1 MPQDTVWLNDKESF
15 LVLDSNTVI
24 NEASIRKIMNES
36 ADKSYINNEAYY
48 NNLGN
53 YFLVFI
59 LICLGL
65 FIRYAYR
72 QAKKKR
78 ENPFDD
84 YSDWVEIGT
93 RPYGQ
98 APEKDD
104 FKSIINRRTTQP
116 KKIEVLTYFGK
127 DLNFTTEQI
136 VAVFTKRFPYF
147 NTLSVEKKNIFLT
160 RHKKFLR
167 NKTFRIHDK
176 NGFKEMPIL
185 ISATAIQLSFG
196 LEKYMLP
203 HYKNIHIFPE
213 EFIGLEPS
221 IRFLEG
227 NVSGDCIN
235 ISWKHYLQGYENSTN
250 GQNVGLHEMAHAY
263 YCQNIICA
271 EDRDKS
277 FAASYDH
284 FSTHGK
290 SVFEIEKSS
299 TQRLY
304 TDYGLR
310 NLHEFWAES
319 VEVFFEKPAAM
330 KEQYPELYTTM
341 CQVLNQ
347 KIENIT

>member
-15 LVLDSNTVI
+15 LVPDSNTAI
-24 NEASIRKIMNES
+24 DEATIQKIMNES
-36 ADKSYINNEAYY
+36 ADKSYLNDDAYY
-48 NNLGN
+48 NNLGD

-93 RPYGQ
+93 RPFAQ
-98 APEKDD
+98 QEEKDD
-104 FKSIINRRTTQP
+104 FRGIINRSTSPPKRT
-116 KKIEVLTYFGK
+116 EFLTYHGK
-127 DLNFTTEQI
+127 DLSFTTEQI
-136 VAVFTKRFPYF
+136 VDVLTKRFRYF
-147 NTLSVEKKNIFLT
+147 NNLTAEKKNLFLK
-160 RHKKFLR
+160 RHRKFLR
-167 NKTFRIHDK
+167 SKTFRIHDK
-176 NGFKEMPIL
+176 SGFKEMPIL
-185 ISATAIQLSFG
+185 ISATAIQLSLG
-196 LEKYMLP
+196 LEEYMLA
-203 HYKNIHIFPE
+203 HYKNIHIFPQ
-213 EFIGLEPS
+213 EFLGIEPS

-235 ISWKHYLQGYENSTN
+235 ISWKHYLMGYENSTN

-263 YCQNIICA
+263 YCQNMICV

-277 FAASYDH
+277 FAASYNY
-284 FSTHGK
+284 FTTHGE
-290 SVFEIEKSS
+290 SVFENEKRSAK
-299 TQRLY
+299 RLY
-304 TDYGLR
+304 SDYGLK
-310 NLHEFWAES
+310 NLQEFWAES

-341 CQVLNQ
+341 CQLLNQ
-347 KIENIT
+347 KKETIT